1 MHSQHITQPSLCSQ
15 TPGLFLCSSASI
27 SEPLQTWQRK
37 RTWQKKLDG
46 GSSVFIPAPVPFA
59 VFTWVLSFCEL
70 AGVFW
75 KRQLP
80 DWLCT
85 TQVTTNAYICG
96 LLKLCVEKLKVH
108 NRCYLNIGFCLSQT
122 FPWMANSNND
132 LWIRFQK
139 TLLKWKSHKTDG
151 IPSLCPYV
159 VNICSKTFVLM
170 LMFVLNCTWKQW
182 GIFPKRHSF
191 GFGKD
196 VSMLFGLITSIP
208 REKKVII
215 SRGSAFMGQR

>member
-1 MHSQHITQPSLCSQ
+1 MSPDSRSVPL
-15 TPGLFLCSSASI
+15 LFCLY
-27 SEPLQTWQRK
+27 K
-37 RTWQKKLDG
+37 RAFTNLAKKKNLAKKLDG
-46 GSSVFIPAPVPFA
+46 GSSVFIPAPVPSA
-59 VFTWVLSFCEL
+59 VFTWVLSSCEL

-80 DWLCT
+80 DWLWT
-85 TQVTTNAYICG
+85 TQVTTIAYLCG
-96 LLKLCVEKLKVH
+96 LLKLCVDKLRVQ
-108 NRCYLNIGFCLSQT
+108 NRCYLNIGFCLSKI

-159 VNICSKTFVLM
+159 VNICGKKFVLM
-170 LMFVLNCTWKQW
+170 LMFVLDYTWTRW
-182 GIFPKRHSF
+182 EIFPKRHSF

-196 VSMLFGLITSIP
+196 VSMLFGLITSSIP
-208 REKKVII
+208 REKKMII